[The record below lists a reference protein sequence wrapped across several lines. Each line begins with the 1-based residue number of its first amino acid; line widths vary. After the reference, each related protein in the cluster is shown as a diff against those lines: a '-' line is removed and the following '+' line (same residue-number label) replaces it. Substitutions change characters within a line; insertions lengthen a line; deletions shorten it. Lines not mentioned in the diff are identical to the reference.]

1 MPKKPLKLK
10 SYTYLCNMTTVIIG
24 SGNVAWHMAKAFTA
38 AGIDL
43 IQLYGRNEAELKKLS
58 DEVQVDYATQHLK
71 EADFY
76 LICTSDKAITDISK
90 QIVSEKA
97 LVAHTSG
104 SLSRD
109 VLEGPYRK
117 ASFYPLQTFSKNRA
131 LDYSKIPIFVDAG
144 WESDNIILADIARK
158 ISANV
163 MRINHEQRKQMHL
176 SAVFACNFVNHLYAQ
191 AEIICSQND
200 IPFSY
205 LLPLIEETADKIKTF
220 SPKEAQTGPA
230 VRNDQNVIQFQEGL
244 IDNQNQ
250 LDLYKT
256 LTESII
262 KMYEL

>member
-1 MPKKPLKLK
+1 
-10 SYTYLCNMTTVIIG
+10 MTTVIIG

-131 LDYSKIPIFVDAG
+131 LD
-144 WESDNIILADIARK
+144 RK
-158 ISANV
+158 SV
-163 MRINHEQRKQMHL
+163 
-176 SAVFACNFVNHLYAQ
+176 V
-191 AEIICSQND
+191 
-200 IPFSY
+200 
-205 LLPLIEETADKIKTF
+205 
-220 SPKEAQTGPA
+220 
-230 VRNDQNVIQFQEGL
+230 
-244 IDNQNQ
+244 
-250 LDLYKT
+250 
-256 LTESII
+256 
-262 KMYEL
+262 